1 MCDELSDGKVLYGLC
16 RFKVNEV
23 YRFVYL
29 SWCGEG
35 VQGML
40 RGLVNNHAHDMQRVF
55 QGYHVQHNARY
66 EDDLDME
73 LPLKKLQSA
82 IGAAYDAG
90 GVIQG
95 TQGKDPTPSRQP
107 AKPKGPIIDS
117 EASSK
122 FWEQNAE
129 QAPSSGYQKPTVEI
143 KSSASSLK
151 SRFEQLAEEQA
162 TEAPPP
168 VRTGKVFVPYKA
180 EEPAYP
186 EESYAEE
193 SYAEESYEEASY
205 PEESYP
211 EESYAEESYADEA
224 VPEESYP
231 EESYAEEAY
240 PEESYAEEAYEEEA
254 YAEEAYAEEAY
265 EEEAY
270 EEAYEEEAY
279 EEGYEEEGYYEEGS
293 LGTAT
298 ALYDYAGQSADD
310 LPFSA
315 GAIITILDQSDP
327 SGWWKGSLDGVEGY
341 FPSNFVQQN

>member
-1 MCDELSDGKVLYGLC
+1 
-16 RFKVNEV
+16 
-23 YRFVYL
+23 
-29 SWCGEG
+29 
-35 VQGML
+35 
-40 RGLVNNHAHDMQRVF
+40 
-55 QGYHVQHNARY
+55 
-66 EDDLDME
+66 ME
-73 LPLKKLQSA
+73 LPMKKLQSA

-95 TQGKDPTPSRQP
+95 SQGKDPTPSRQV

-117 EASSK
+117 DASSK
-122 FWEQNAE
+122 FWEKNSE
-129 QAPSSGYQKPTVEI
+129 QAPSSGYQKPKVEI

-205 PEESYP
+205 PEE
-211 EESYAEESYADEA
+211 A
-224 VPEESYP
+224 YP

-240 PEESYAEEAYEEEA
+240 PEESYAEEAYPEESYAEEAQPEESYAEEA
-254 YAEEAYAEEAY
+254 YPEEAYEEEAYAEEAY

-270 EEAYEEEAY
+270 AEEAYEEEA
-279 EEGYEEEGYYEEGS
+279 YEEEGYYEEGS